1 MSSHIYTH
9 LMCSNLFWLLSLLML
24 RLYSWASGRLF
35 KLASESFWHNLTSR
49 FVIWYDSLLSDTTRC
64 SRPILYVSDPY
75 LELAISSK
83 SSFLLLKMVSRNH
96 IGFKGCSLLL
106 GWSHTLSFKYYQDFI
121 TVASSIPFTVSLL
134 KYLKAN
140 SRHVHKSYKRVCE
153 NKEKKT
159 KMQKED
165 KKEKKKVCEYTI
177 PSVHISPR

>member
-1 MSSHIYTH
+1 MSSHVHTH
-9 LMCSNLFWLLSLLML
+9 LMCSNLFWWLSLLML
-24 RLYSWASGRLF
+24 RLYSWASGSLF
-35 KLASESFWHNLTSR
+35 TLPSESPFDTTLLV
-49 FVIWYDSLLSDTTRC
+49 FDGLLSDTRC
-64 SRPILYVSDPY
+64 SRPIFYISDPY
-75 LELAISSK
+75 LELAIFSK